1 MCIFQTRSSLT
12 STNHLGLYISYPSFI
27 HSSVLS
33 DEISLNPNQ
42 VTEAHVALHQ
52 CRFFL
57 FSLLCTFWKTITIQ
71 FFNEHVQTR
80 YVSFLLAC
88 FPSAG

>member
-1 MCIFQTRSSLT
+1 MCIFQTQSSLT

-42 VTEAHVALHQ
+42 VTEANMALHQ
-52 CRFFL
+52 CRFFFL
-57 FSLLCTFWKTITIQ
+57 FSIMHTLENNYHKVLQ
-71 FFNEHVQTR
+71 
-80 YVSFLLAC
+80 
-88 FPSAG
+88 